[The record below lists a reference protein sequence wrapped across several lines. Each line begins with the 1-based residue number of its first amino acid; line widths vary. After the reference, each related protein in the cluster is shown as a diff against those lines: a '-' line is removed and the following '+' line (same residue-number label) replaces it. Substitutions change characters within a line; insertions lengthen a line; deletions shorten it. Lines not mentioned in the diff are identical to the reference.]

1 MKIGNFKISD
11 TSKVFIIAELSA
23 NHNNDYQLAVDTIHA
38 MKEAGADCV
47 KLQTYTADSISMN
60 ADTKYFAPRDSG
72 LWKGQRPFD
81 VFKVGAMPY
90 EWQPK
95 LIELANSLGME
106 CFSSP
111 FDKEAI
117 DFLESINTTAY
128 KIASFE
134 IQDIPLIEYAAS
146 KGKPIIIST
155 GIADIEDIQ
164 LAVEACKKV
173 GNNDIALL
181 KCTSAYPTPFNEINI
196 KVIPDLKEKF
206 GVLVGLSDHTMGSV
220 VPMGAVSLGAKII
233 EKHFV
238 LDRSNGG
245 VDAAFS
251 MEPHEFKAMVDNVR
265 NLELALGSVTYEL
278 TDKQKDSK
286 TRGTSLFVCKDVKKG
301 DKITSENIKAVRP
314 AAGLHPKHYNEIINK
329 VFKEDMVKGTPLSFD
344 LILE

>member
-1 MKIGNFKISD
+1 MKIDAFNINE
-11 TSKVFIIAELSA
+11 TSPVFIIAELSA

-72 LWKGQRPFD
+72 LWKGQRPYD

-95 LIELANSLGME
+95 LIELANSLGMA

-117 DFLESINTTAY
+117 DFLESLDTPAY

-146 KGKPIIIST
+146 KGKPMIMST
-155 GIADIEDIQ
+155 GIADLEDIN
-164 LAVEACKKV
+164 LAVSACKKV
-173 GNNDIALL
+173 GNDNIALL
-181 KCTSAYPTPFNEINI
+181 KCTSAYPSPFNEVNLN
-196 KVIPDLKEKF
+196 VIPDLQQKF
-206 GVLVGLSDHTMGSV
+206 GTLVGLSDHTMGAT
-220 VPMGAVSLGAKII
+220 VPLGAVALGAKII

-251 MEPHEFKAMVDNVR
+251 MEPHEFKHMVDSVR
-265 NLELALGSVTYEL
+265 DLELALGTVTYEL
-278 TDKQKDSK
+278 TAKQKDSK
-286 TRGTSLFVCKDVKKG
+286 TRGTSLFISENVKKG
-301 DKITSENIKAVRP
+301 DLITSDNIKTVRP
-314 AAGLHPKHYNEIINK
+314 AAGLHPKHYNSILNK
-329 VFKEDMVKGTPLSFD
+329 TFTQDAVKGTPLSFD
-344 LILE
+344 LIE

>member
-1 MKIGNFKISD
+1 MKIGNFEISNNNNA
-11 TSKVFIIAELSA
+11 FIIAELSA
-23 NHNNDYQLAVDTIHA
+23 NHNNDYGLAVETIHA
-38 MKEAGADCV
+38 MKEAGADSV

-72 LWKGQRPFD
+72 LWKGQRPYD
-81 VFKVGAMPY
+81 VFKIGAMPY

-111 FDKEAI
+111 FDKEAV

-134 IQDIPLIEYAAS
+134 IQDIPLIKYVAS
-146 KGKPIIIST
+146 KGKPVIMST
-155 GIADIEDIQ
+155 GIADLEDIN
-164 LAVEACKKV
+164 LAVETCRKE

-206 GVLVGLSDHTMGSV
+206 NTIIGLSDHTMGSI
-220 VPMGAVSLGAKII
+220 VPLGAVSLGAKII

-251 MEPHEFKAMVDNVR
+251 MEPNEFKEMVDNVR
-265 NLELALGSVTYEL
+265 NLEQALGEVTYEL
-278 TDKQKDSK
+278 TEKQKDSK
-286 TRGTSLFVCKDVKKG
+286 TRGTSLFVCKDVIKG
-301 DKITSENIKAVRP
+301 EKITSENIKAVRP
-314 AAGLHPKHYNEIINK
+314 AAGMHPKHYFSILNK
-329 VFKEDMVKGTPLSFD
+329 TFKQNVVKGTPLSID
-344 LILE
+344 LIN

>member
-1 MKIGNFKISD
+1 MKIGDFKI
-11 TSKVFIIAELSA
+11 TENSKAFIIAELSA

-38 MKEAGADCV
+38 MKESGADCV

-72 LWKGQRPFD
+72 LWKGQRPYD
-81 VFKVGAMPY
+81 VFKIGAMPY

-111 FDKEAI
+111 FDKEAV

-128 KIASFE
+128 KVASFE
-134 IQDIPLIEYAAS
+134 IQDIPLISYIAS
-146 KGKPIIIST
+146 KGKPVIIST
-155 GIADIEDIQ
+155 GIASLEDIE
-164 LAVEACKKV
+164 LAVNTCKEA

-181 KCTSAYPTPFNEINI
+181 KCTSAYPTPFDEINI
-196 KVIPDLKEKF
+196 KVIPDLKDKF
-206 GVLVGLSDHTMGSV
+206 KTIVGLSDHTMGDV

-251 MEPHEFKAMVDNVR
+251 MQPNEFKNMVDKVR
-265 NLELALGSVTYEL
+265 NLEMALGSVTYEL
-278 TDKQKDSK
+278 SDKQKDSK
-286 TRGTSLFVCKDVKKG
+286 TRGTSLFVCQDVKKG
-301 DKITSENIKAVRP
+301 ESITSSNIKAVRP
-314 AAGLHPKHYNEIINK
+314 AAGLHPKYYNQILNK
-329 VFKEDMVKGTPLSFD
+329 TFSMDAKKGTPLSFD
-344 LILE
+344 LID

>member
-1 MKIGNFKISD
+1 MKIGDFKI
-11 TSKVFIIAELSA
+11 TENSKAFIIAELSA

-38 MKEAGADCV
+38 MKESGADCV

-72 LWKGQRPFD
+72 LWKGQRPYD
-81 VFKVGAMPY
+81 VFKIGAMPY

-111 FDKEAI
+111 FDKEAV

-128 KIASFE
+128 KVASFE
-134 IQDIPLIEYAAS
+134 IQDIPLISYIAS
-146 KGKPIIIST
+146 KGKPVIIST
-155 GIADIEDIQ
+155 GIASLEDIE
-164 LAVEACKKV
+164 LAVNTCKEA

-181 KCTSAYPTPFNEINI
+181 KCTSAYPTPFDEINI
-196 KVIPDLKEKF
+196 KVIPDLKDKF
-206 GVLVGLSDHTMGSV
+206 KTIVGLSDHTMGDV

-251 MEPHEFKAMVDNVR
+251 MQPNEFKNMVDKVR
-265 NLELALGSVTYEL
+265 NLEMALGSVTYEL
-278 TDKQKDSK
+278 SDKQKDSK
-286 TRGTSLFVCKDVKKG
+286 TRGTSLFVCQDVKKG
-301 DKITSENIKAVRP
+301 EGITSSNVKAVRP
-314 AAGLHPKHYNEIINK
+314 AAGLHPKYYNQILNK
-329 VFKEDMVKGTPLSFD
+329 TFSMDAKKGTPLSFD
-344 LILE
+344 LID